1 MKQRRSL
8 LVQMGLYGS
17 LVLLVFWS
25 VLTAVNYHTSSQII
39 ANMTQQMVDEALHQ
53 SAQTIDQSIHALK
66 MTANTL
72 ATNKTLLAFASQASR
87 EQTEIEA
94 REVIDTVIGCNSD
107 LVSAVI
113 VTQDGRVLSN
123 NDQIQMTTSQDM
135 MAQDWYREALAHPM
149 MPTLTSARQ
158 LSLGENQQDWV
169 ISLTR
174 DLSDSETGKNLGVM
188 RLDIRYQSL
197 ATTLQQ
203 LNLGA
208 NGLAYVVSDSNQ
220 FVYHPDASIYQSREA
235 QQTLLQQTAHSGLDM
250 AQKQYRHVEPLS
262 EVNWRLIGVASLQ
275 QLDALQQQV
284 LSSFLVSGGLLL
296 LAVICGFILL
306 MRRWLRPI
314 YQLQQTMQQSGNHVL
329 KQVAQLENIPTT
341 EFYQLSDGYNRMVE
355 RIEQLMAEVQAQ
367 EQSAKRYELMA
378 LTSQINPHFLY
389 NTLDTIIWMAE
400 FQDNEKVIELTKAL
414 AKYFRLALNQGRDV
428 MTLQEEFDHLQQYL
442 YIQQQRY
449 GDKLHYK
456 LDLPQEFESLLVPK
470 LVLQPLVENAIYHGL
485 KSVEREWQIEVKAIP
500 TKDHLVISIYDN
512 GVGFHHHQTQATT
525 KLGGVGLANVE
536 ERLKL
541 YYGEHFKMEI
551 VSQAGE
557 CTQVR
562 LCVPNMYLK

>member
-1 MKQRRSL
+1 MRRRQSL

-17 LVLLVFWS
+17 LVLLAFWG
-25 VLTAVNYHTSSQII
+25 VLTAVNYYTSSQII
-39 ANMTQQMVDEALHQ
+39 ASMTQQMVDEALHQ
-53 SAQTIDQSIHALK
+53 SAQTIDQSIRALK

-72 ATNKTLLAFASQASR
+72 ATDKALVAFASQAST
-87 EQTEIEA
+87 EQTEVEA
-94 REVIDTVIGCNSD
+94 RAVIDTIIACNAD

-113 VTQDGRVLSN
+113 VTQDGRILSN
-123 NDQIQMTTSQDM
+123 NDQLQMTTSQDM

-169 ISLTR
+169 ISVTR
-174 DLSDSETGKNLGVM
+174 DLSDPTTGKHLGVL
-188 RLDIRYQSL
+188 RLDIRYQAL
-197 ATTLQQ
+197 AHTLQQ
-203 LNLGA
+203 LNLGT
-208 NGLAYVVSDSNQ
+208 NGLAYVVSDTDQ
-220 FVYHPDASIYQSREA
+220 FVYHPDATIYQSREA
-235 QQTLLQQTAHSGLDM
+235 QQALLQQTAQAGLDM
-250 AQKQYRHVEPLS
+250 GQKQYRHIEPLS

-284 LSSFLVSGGLLL
+284 LGSFLVSGGLLL
-296 LAVICGFILL
+296 VLAIGGFIWL

-314 YQLQQTMQQSGNHVL
+314 YQLQQTMQQSGNHEL
-329 KQVAQLENIPTT
+329 KRVAELESIPTT
-341 EFYQLSDGYNRMVE
+341 EFYQLSDGYNRMVA
-355 RIEQLMAEVQAQ
+355 RIEQLMSEVQAQ

-400 FQDNEKVIELTKAL
+400 FQDNEKVIDLTKAL
-414 AKYFRLALNQGRDV
+414 AKYFRLALNQGRDI

-449 GDKLHYK
+449 GDKLHYE
-456 LDLPQEFESLLVPK
+456 LDLPAEYEEVLVPK

-485 KSVEREWQIEVKAIP
+485 KSVERDWQIRVTVTPEAE
-500 TKDHLVISIYDN
+500 HLLISIYDN
-512 GVGFHHHQTQATT
+512 GVGLHHHQTQATT

-541 YYGEHFKMEI
+541 YYGVNFRMDIMSEDQLYTEVKLYI
-551 VSQAGE
+551 
-557 CTQVR
+557 
-562 LCVPNMYLK
+562 PNL